1 MNETVWNTTSSM
13 TMDSSGM
20 LPLLL
25 VLLVGMILI
34 GVFGFAL
41 SNLEK
46 YKKLWA
52 ILGAMGTSFVYFAY
66 GLCVVVP
73 MVLLYFLIGWLIDFT
88 EGMYIDP
95 IWFVYLI
102 GGYAGIT
109 CIGYLVKR
117 AIDRATKLHGEMKE
131 SEKDGNNQHD

>member
-1 MNETVWNTTSSM
+1 MNETMWNVTNSSM

-25 VLLVGMILI
+25 ILLMGTILI
-34 GVFGFAL
+34 GALGFAL

-52 ILGAMGTSFVYFAY
+52 ILGAMVTSIIYFAY

-73 MVLLYFLIGWLIDFT
+73 MVLLY
-88 EGMYIDP
+88 
-95 IWFVYLI
+95 I

-131 SEKDGNNQHD
+131 SEKDGNNQHN